1 VTRPTLDTLRFEAPA
16 AASRC
21 GRAGHV
27 LLRGS
32 EGGNGV
38 LVWLR
43 SADSLAGGEFP
54 LLARGDSVASRGAV
68 VAVRF
73 MLGEA
78 AHGFTFDSGAVF
90 LTRTAGLLSA
100 TARGSGSDSDPAGVA
115 GRVALDAS
123 FQSVPLG
130 SDTVACQIRL

>member
-16 AASRC
+16 AASPC

-73 MLGEA
+73 MVGDA
-78 AHGFTFDSGAVF
+78 AHGFTLDSGAIS
-90 LTRTAGLLSA
+90 LTRTTGSVSA
-100 TARGSGSDSDPAGVA
+100 TARGSGSDIAPAGA
-115 GRVALDAS
+115 PGRIALDAS

-130 SDTVACQIRL
+130 SDTVACQVRL